1 MCDVRSSNV
10 QIEGLESALNASVVY
25 SFITSSMMVEGVSK
39 NRRRDQYFE
48 SLAWEE
54 RNEQWLTVEQDS
66 RD

>member
-25 SFITSSMMVEGVSK
+25 SFMTSSMVVKGVSK
-39 NRRRDQYFE
+39 NRRRDRYFE

-54 RNEQWLTVEQDS
+54 RNEQWLAIEQDS

>member
-25 SFITSSMMVEGVSK
+25 SFMTSSMVVEGVSK
-39 NRRRDQYFE
+39 NRRRDRYFE

-54 RNEQWLTVEQDS
+54 RNEQWLTIEQDS

>member
-1 MCDVRSSNV
+1 MCDIRSSNV

-25 SFITSSMMVEGVSK
+25 SFMTSSMVVEGVSK
-39 NRRRDQYFE
+39 NRRRDRYFE

-54 RNEQWLTVEQDS
+54 RNEQWLAVEQDS